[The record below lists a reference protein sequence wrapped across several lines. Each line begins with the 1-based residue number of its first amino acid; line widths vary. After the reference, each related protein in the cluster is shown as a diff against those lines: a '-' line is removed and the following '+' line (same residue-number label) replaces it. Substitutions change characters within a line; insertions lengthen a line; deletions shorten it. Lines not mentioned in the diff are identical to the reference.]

1 MPMLLASSG
10 YPLGA
15 LGTDAAAFGGMVV
28 LIALVA
34 AVVVFGRQSRFGP
47 WVGRIAILA
56 GAAGVVLFLHF
67 HSVWR
72 EQDRQSRARDVI
84 VLTET
89 EMWTDAIDMF
99 EDLVRIRFHYRN
111 TSSRQV
117 DQFAVSFSLSDPRG
131 TGIISDEIVISTPV
145 AARSRSSWTVTYWA
159 TCPQNFPPAT
169 WQLLTHQSIEDF
181 EVGWYPHDLVF
192 SSGEVL
198 P

>member
-15 LGTDAAAFGGMVV
+15 LGTDAAAFGGIVV
-28 LIALVA
+28 LIALIA
-34 AVVVFGRQSRFGP
+34 AVVVFGRQSRVGP
-47 WVGRIAILA
+47 WVGRIAILL

-67 HSVWR
+67 HAIWR

-84 VLTET
+84 VLTDT

-111 TSSRQV
+111 TSGRQV
-117 DQFAVSFSLSDPRG
+117 DQFTVSFALSDPRG
-131 TGIISDEIVISTPV
+131 LGIISDEIVISTPV

-159 TCPQNFPPAT
+159 TCPQDIPTAS

-181 EVGWYPHDLVF
+181 QVEWYPHDLVF
-192 SSGEVL
+192 TSGEVL